1 MKVSS
6 TKYLIKEGFRN
17 IGNNKLMTI
26 ASIGVLLSCLL
37 ITGAAVLFSINVKA
51 AVKQVERQNSFT
63 VYLDSNLS
71 SVEAVKVGD
80 KIKSV
85 DNVISCEFFSK
96 EEAIEKYRDVLGSL
110 FDGLQGEDNPMP
122 DAFHVS
128 MEDLS
133 EYEQT
138 VNAIASIYGVDT
150 IGDRSGAVESLTKL
164 DKLVTTIGFWIVIIL
179 SAVSLFIVSN
189 TISVTMYSRRLEISI
204 MKSVGATDGFIRIP
218 FIVEGIVIGMI
229 SAILALAGLGT
240 LYETCMRL
248 INQIIPLSHIDFMP
262 MIAPVAV
269 SFGVSGILFGLLGGI
284 ISIRKY
290 LRKGGGDI
298 IGL

>member
-189 TISVTMYSRRLEISI
+189 TISVTMYSRR
-204 MKSVGATDGFIRIP
+204 TDGFIRIP